1 MPPLGTERPNIGVV
15 VEVVV
20 AVTAVD
26 SDSTG
31 LDNDDDDDDAA
42 DDDTPNVKPPFSA
55 GAEVEADVRVGAE
68 DGVCVGVDTGAAL
81 KIKGLDAVDAA
92 LVAIDV
98 EAPKEN
104 FPVDAVEGFSLLTL
118 LLLPNPVNG

>member
-31 LDNDDDDDDAA
+31 LDNDDDDDAA

-81 KIKGLDAVDAA
+81 KTKGLGAVDAA
-92 LVAIDV
+92 LVAVDI
-98 EAPKEN
+98 EAPKVN
-104 FPVDAVEGFSLLTL
+104 FPVDVVEGFSLLTL